1 MHWSMYAFY
10 NHQLTNFQRI
20 LEYATKVLMKYKDKI
35 NALKQG
41 LASMSKKIEA
51 QYEDIKNKTTPTL
64 EAMTRDLS
72 MAIKEQKEENTKL

>member
-1 MHWSMYAFY
+1 M
-10 NHQLTNFQRI
+10 Q
-20 LEYATKVLMKYKDKI
+20 YKGKI
-35 NALKQG
+35 NDLKQG
-41 LASMSKKIEA
+41 LAAMSKKIES

>member
-1 MHWSMYAFY
+1 
-10 NHQLTNFQRI
+10 
-20 LEYATKVLMKYKDKI
+20 MKYKDKI
-35 NALKQG
+35 NVLKQG

-72 MAIKEQKEENTKL
+72 MAIKE

>member
-1 MHWSMYAFY
+1 
-10 NHQLTNFQRI
+10 
-20 LEYATKVLMKYKDKI
+20 MKYKDKI